1 MKGTDTAVS
10 DSPRRELVEKPTGAE
25 MTVAA
30 EHGVATSTALA
41 ALTRKGKIEYFM
53 GFSGSIA

>member
-1 MKGTDTAVS
+1 VS